1 MTNEQRIVYVVPH
14 THWDREWYATFETF
28 RAQLVGLWDQL
39 LALTETDPDFRFLMD
54 GQSVVIDDYLEVR
67 PENRERLQAAV
78 GRGQIQVGP
87 WYTLPDEFLVSGET
101 LVRNLERGIQ
111 SASAH
116 GGTMRVG
123 YLPDS
128 FGHAAQM
135 PQLYRQFGF
144 RHAAVWRGVPLAI
157 DRVAFIWE
165 APDGSSVL
173 TAYMGNSYSH
183 GVDLPT
189 DPDRLTARIAA
200 ALAAIEPFQPGR
212 DVLLM
217 NGNDHVLPQA
227 ALTAAVRQA
236 SGRLDGT
243 TVRVARLD
251 DYLRVLPQAPW
262 PHWRGELRSSA
273 RANVLMG
280 TLSVRAPDKQLYA
293 RASRAVERLAE
304 PAVAL
309 SRSGQPP
316 ELEQAW
322 TLILQNAAH
331 DTACGSGID
340 GVAEAARR
348 RSAEALALAQR
359 VLDRCLPALAGD
371 DEVWNPSAFP
381 RQEVIDHEHGPVLT
395 PIVSGGSSARLQ
407 AVAPKTPVAT
417 GSQRL
422 ENAFLAVDL
431 NPDAT
436 VTVFDKETGVRYS
449 NLNQFV
455 DEADAGDEYNFSPAP
470 DEDPVVAAGL
480 PASTWRVVEAHSVRG
495 RVAVHVEKTI
505 PKGLRAD
512 RRGRS
517 RDTTALPLRVLVS
530 LDADS
535 KRLDVDLELE
545 NHATDHR
552 LRVHFP
558 LPFHASQSFAD
569 TPFHVTGRPVAGPH
583 RDPGA
588 PEVELPTYPMRSF
601 VDLSDGTIGVA
612 LITDGLHE
620 YEVLPGEPDRLALTL
635 LRAVGWLSRDDL
647 ATRTGHA
654 GPGMETPGAQVAG
667 PHRFRYSLFFHRG
680 SFEQASVWRAAEST
694 LVPMQ
699 PGRGSPQAHQEPVI
713 ELQPDSIQMTACI
726 PRPDGYRLRVLNAS
740 DRPAEA
746 IIRLHP
752 QTQEVMIV
760 TLEGEPQRAMAV
772 RQGSVRLSMRAWE
785 IATLQVAR

>member
-1 MTNEQRIVYVVPH
+1 VTNPQRVVYIVPH

-28 RAQLVGLWDQL
+28 RAQLVDLWDQL

-67 PENRERLQAAV
+67 PGNRARLQAAV

-101 LVRNLERGIQ
+101 LVRNLERGIR

-157 DRVAFIWE
+157 DRVAFVWE

-189 DPDRLTARIAA
+189 DPDRLAARIRA
-200 ALAAIEPFQPGR
+200 ALAAIEPFLPGP

-227 ALTAAVRQA
+227 GLTTAVRQA

-243 TVRVARLD
+243 TARLARLD

-340 GVAEAARR
+340 AVAEAARR
-348 RSAEALALAQR
+348 RSTEALALAQR
-359 VLDRCLPALAGD
+359 VLHRCLPTLAGD

-381 RQEVIDHEHGPVLT
+381 RQEVIDHELGPMLT
-395 PIVSGGSSARLQ
+395 PIVRGGSSARLQ
-407 AVAPKTPVAT
+407 AVAPTAPVDT

-422 ENAFLAVDL
+422 ENAFLAIDL

-470 DEDPVVAAGL
+470 DEAPGLASCL
-480 PASTWRVVEAHSVRG
+480 PASTWSVGVMGSVGSAHLATIRQSV
-495 RVAVHVEKTI
+495 
-505 PKGLRAD
+505 
-512 RRGRS
+512 
-517 RDTTALPLRVLVS
+517 
-530 LDADS
+530 
-535 KRLDVDLELE
+535 
-545 NHATDHR
+545 
-552 LRVHFP
+552 
-558 LPFHASQSFAD
+558 
-569 TPFHVTGRPVAGPH
+569 
-583 RDPGA
+583 
-588 PEVELPTYPMRSF
+588 
-601 VDLSDGTIGVA
+601 SDGVDRF
-612 LITDGLHE
+612 IT
-620 YEVLPGEPDRLALTL
+620 A
-635 LRAVGWLSRDDL
+635 SR
-647 ATRTGHA
+647 
-654 GPGMETPGAQVAG
+654 
-667 PHRFRYSLFFHRG
+667 
-680 SFEQASVWRAAEST
+680 SVHPRPA
-694 LVPMQ
+694 
-699 PGRGSPQAHQEPVI
+699 GSPAP
-713 ELQPDSIQMTACI
+713 
-726 PRPDGYRLRVLNAS
+726 S
-740 DRPAEA
+740 DD
-746 IIRLHP
+746 
-752 QTQEVMIV
+752 
-760 TLEGEPQRAMAV
+760 
-772 RQGSVRLSMRAWE
+772 
-785 IATLQVAR
+785 